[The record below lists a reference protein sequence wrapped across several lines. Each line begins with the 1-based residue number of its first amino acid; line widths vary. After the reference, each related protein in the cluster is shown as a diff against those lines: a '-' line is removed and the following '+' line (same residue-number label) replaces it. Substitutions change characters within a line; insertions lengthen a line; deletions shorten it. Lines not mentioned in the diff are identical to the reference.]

1 MNFTESD
8 EQRALRAAVADLGNR
23 YGYAYFT
30 KQARSGGRLT
40 ELWQE
45 AGQLGFI
52 GVNLPERYGGG
63 GAGLYELAI
72 VLEELAAAGCGLLMM
87 VVSPA
92 ICGTILARF
101 GTDEQK
107 QHWLPKI
114 ASGSSIMAFGITEPD
129 AGSNSHK
136 LTTVA
141 TRDGDTWVLN
151 GRKIYISGV
160 DEAEAVLIVGRTAD
174 AKTGKLRP
182 ALFVVPT
189 DTPGFSY
196 QPIEMDIVMP
206 EKQYLLFLDDVK
218 LPATAL
224 IGDHAAALLQLFAG
238 LNPERV
244 MASAMAVGS
253 ARYALEK
260 AIGYAKERTV
270 WSVPIGA
277 HQGLAHPL
285 AQVKIELELARL
297 MMQKAATLYDAGDDM
312 GAGEA
317 ANMAKY
323 AAAEASIRTVD
334 QAIQVLGGSSMTA
347 EFGLAAMLA
356 NVRTTRIAPVSREM
370 ILNFVAQHSL
380 GLPKSY

>member
-1 MNFTESD
+1 VNFTESE
-8 EQRALRAAVADLGNR
+8 EQSALRAAVAELGAA
-23 YGYAYFT
+23 YGYSYYT
-30 KQARSGGRLT
+30 RQARSGGRLT
-40 ELWQE
+40 ELWQQA
-45 AGQLGFI
+45 AGLGFL
-52 GVNLPERYGGG
+52 GVNLPEEFGGG
-63 GAGLYELAI
+63 GAGMYELSI
-72 VLEELAAAGCGLLMM
+72 VLEELAAAGSGLLMM

-92 ICGTILARF
+92 ICGTIIARF
-101 GTDEQK
+101 GTQEQK
-107 QHWLPKI
+107 QEWLPKL

-136 LTTVA
+136 LSTVA

-174 AKTGKLRP
+174 ARTGRLRP
-182 ALFVVPT
+182 ALFVVPVG
-189 DTPGFSY
+189 TPGFAFE
-196 QPIEMDIVMP
+196 PLEMDIVMP
-206 EKQYLLFLDDVK
+206 ERQYLLYLDDVR

-224 IGDHAAALLQLFAG
+224 IGDEGAALQQLFAG
-238 LNPERV
+238 LNPERI

-253 ARYALEK
+253 ARYALNR
-260 AIGYAKERTV
+260 AVGYARERTV

-323 AAAEASIRTVD
+323 AAAEASVRTVD

-347 EFGLAAMLA
+347 DFGLAAMLA

-370 ILNFVAQHSL
+370 ILNFVAQYSL